1 MPFARHGETIRG
13 KGNAVFCPCFSLI
26 NLWLI
31 LPTWWCLLCIRYGR
45 IKLNC
50 RYVRTCASRRKPKS
64 SFLSECLLVSSRLHE
79 IVLDLF
85 EMKLLLYLILNS
97 KCRRLYDFFTQSANG
112 LIIFDVSKKIS
123 PSAEDDKEA
132 LPPVDLLNPLPCSH
146 LCIFFYFAYH
156 T

>member
-1 MPFARHGETIRG
+1 MSACLLQGMEKPSGGRGMPFFAL
-13 KGNAVFCPCFSLI
+13 ALVSSSP
-26 NLWLI
+26 
-31 LPTWWCLLCIRYGR
+31 WWCLLCIRYGR

-64 SFLSECLLVSSRLHE
+64 PFLSECLLVSSRLHE

-112 LIIFDVSKKIS
+112 LIIFAVSKKIS

>member
-1 MPFARHGETIRG
+1 M
-13 KGNAVFCPCFSLI
+13 
-26 NLWLI
+26 
-31 LPTWWCLLCIRYGR
+31 
-45 IKLNC
+45 
-50 RYVRTCASRRKPKS
+50 
-64 SFLSECLLVSSRLHE
+64 VSSRLHE

-123 PSAEDDKEA
+123 QVNVVYHCGKDDNEA
-132 LPPVDLLNPLPCSH
+132 LPPVDLLNSLPCSH